1 MLPFLVSVPKDR
13 RVVAAIV
20 LAAVLA
26 ALLVVVA
33 IAQGIGNPSV
43 PSGAV
48 ALVEDA
54 PDGEISTEE
63 FDRALKQAARQ
74 QQVAKVPAPSDPQYA
89 ALRDAAMSDLLLG
102 RWLRGE
108 ASERGITVSDSEVT
122 NRLEE
127 FIEQDFGGQKGF
139 ERYLE
144 QAAFTAEE
152 ARSRVELVLLGDQ
165 LQTAVVPDGAS
176 VSDTEIEDFYN
187 ANQAQFEQPETL
199 DVRRIV
205 NKDQAQVE
213 EAKALLEQDDSPANW
228 KKVASRFSTED
239 ATKDEGGLIEG
250 VTIGQSEPVL
260 EEQLFAADQGEL
272 VGPFKGQ
279 TDYYLI
285 QVVKVIP
292 AQTTPIAEVS
302 EQIKQQLVQG
312 KEQETVQR
320 FQVDF
325 TEKWTSRTFCADGY
339 VVNQCENFTPPVQPI
354 PGAAPVTPLAVVS
367 PGRTA
372 VFPGQPIPGLPQRP
386 CAFQDLSLDPP
397 EICDW
402 PSAPGAQP
410 GVIGPEGAPLP
421 PGGAPAPVPAPPPG
435 G

>member
-1 MLPFLVSVPKDR
+1 
-13 RVVAAIV
+13 
-20 LAAVLA
+20 
-26 ALLVVVA
+26 VVA

-48 ALVEDA
+48 AVVEDA
-54 PDGEISTEE
+54 PNGEITTEE

-74 QQVAKVPAPSDPQYA
+74 QQVAKVPEPDDPQYA

-108 ASERGITVSDSEVT
+108 TSERGITASDSEVT
-122 NRLEE
+122 NRLEQ

-139 ERYLE
+139 ERYLK

-165 LQTAVVPDGAS
+165 LQTAVIPEGGS
-176 VSDTEIEDFYN
+176 VSDSEIEDFYKAN
-187 ANQAQFEQPETL
+187 AAQFEQPETL

-205 NKDQAQVE
+205 NKDEAQVE
-213 EAKALLEQDDSPANW
+213 EAKAQLEQDDSPANW
-228 KKVASRFSTED
+228 KKVAARFSTED
-239 ATKDEGGLIEG
+239 ATKDRGGLIEG
-250 VTIGQSEPVL
+250 VTVGQSEPVL

-285 QVVKVIP
+285 QVVKVTP
-292 AQTTPIAEVS
+292 SQTTPIAEVS
-302 EQIKQQLVQG
+302 EQIQQQLVQG

-320 FQVDF
+320 FQQDF

-339 VVNQCENFTPPVQPI
+339 VVNRCDNFTAPVQTV
-354 PGAAPVTPLAVVS
+354 PGAAPVTSLAVVQ
-367 PGRTA
+367 PGTTT

-397 EICDW
+397 EVCDW
-402 PSAPGAQP
+402 PSEPAAGGQP
-410 GVIGPEGAPLP
+410 GVIGPGGAPVP